1 MKARY
6 WYYYIGSDGHYHTVV
21 SPPQMKDFCCLKWIG
36 FKLFHE
42 MHMELSKLPCSCSF
56 LERRCYNQRA
66 KKTQMKPD
74 KSQIF
79 STKKKSEWWW
89 LSSLCLPSDGPH
101 SFSWRICKNQTPSIN
116 IFKLDNIINS
126 TWTDCALKLLERIWM
141 DSYPNSDL
149 LLKIFVKYWQ
159 KIYNHHLM
167 EVQCSLCL

>member
-79 STKKKSEWWW
+79 STKKSQNDGDCQA
-89 LSSLCLPSDGPH
+89 SACLLMAPTHFPEESV
-101 SFSWRICKNQTPSIN
+101 KT
-116 IFKLDNIINS
+116 
-126 TWTDCALKLLERIWM
+126 KLL
-141 DSYPNSDL
+141 L
-149 LLKIFVKYWQ
+149 LISSNWT
-159 KIYNHHLM
+159 I
-167 EVQCSLCL
+167 